1 VAKRLGGHPVGVLP
15 VPAGGWNHPFLARVV
30 SFAPLGCAGTSGRL
44 AVLDGIHPAQVF
56 QRTSRILEYEYSY
69 TPRAGLSAQ
78 IVAEHVLPFNTA
90 NVFAGEM
97 PNGMVFPT
105 SMSILPD
112 GKMVIADTLTG
123 TLWTSGESWDDW
135 FLSIAGAP
143 FGAVPFGGGTVTCED
158 GSVKPGFVVNA
169 LGPDGQER
177 QYPYSIHALGGIALE
192 PGLHGSAYINATD
205 EVAWN
210 IVAHPGG
217 IWAASRAVVEDRTIS
232 PFLKP
237 YRAVITPINGVTDWV
252 AEIEY
257 DSYHPTS
264 RWLYFQRAVAGYC
277 SDATAHPYCA
287 KNNPLYRVDI
297 YTGAIEFVREDLSV
311 WDFVSNNNILP
322 PFGHEPVTYIT
333 SNNTR
338 QELWSEPNAC
348 LTESILFAPTRAPVI
363 AVIDIGL

>member
-1 VAKRLGGHPVGVLP
+1 MFRLVVVALASLLAATATAQVTDTTAPVIGPWSAVTYDEAFVTHDIAGDKTLLFLPAAFGTELNVRVAKRLGGHPVGVLP
-15 VPAGGWNHPFLARVV
+15 VPAGGWNHPFLARV
-30 SFAPLGCAGTSGRL
+30 
-44 AVLDGIHPAQVF
+44 
-56 QRTSRILEYEYSY
+56 
-69 TPRAGLSAQ
+69 
-78 IVAEHVLPFNTA
+78 
-90 NVFAGEM
+90 
-97 PNGMVFPT
+97 

-112 GKMVIADTLTG
+112 GKMVVADTLTG
-123 TLWTSGESWDDW
+123 TLWASGDSWDDW

-158 GSVKPGFVVNA
+158 GAVKPGFMVNA

-338 QELWSEPNAC
+338 QELWPEPNAC
-348 LTESILFAPTRAPVI
+348 LTKSILFAPTRAPVI